1 MDWFSSWFNTPFYHV
16 LYKNRDEKEA
26 NNFLNHLSKELDLPL
41 ASNVMDLACGKGRHS
56 VALNKLGYKV
66 LGVDLSQ
73 ESILKASEN
82 QNANLSFKVADMRNL
97 DMFNEF
103 DAVLNLFTSIGYFND
118 LEDNQK
124 VIDSVYDSLK
134 HNGVFVIDFF
144 NSNFV
149 INNLIPHE
157 VKEIDGI
164 KFVINKKVEKG
175 VIIKDISFTHKGKL
189 YTYQEKVQALTL
201 DDFSRM
207 LEKSMFKVEKV
218 FGNYELSEFNK
229 QNSKR
234 LIIKAIKQ

>member
-1 MDWFSSWFNTPFYHV
+1 MDWFSSWFNTPFYHI
-16 LYKNRDEKEA
+16 LYKNRDEEEA
-26 NNFLNHLSKELDLPL
+26 NNFLNHLSKELDLSL
-41 ASNVMDLACGKGRHS
+41 GSNVMDLACGKGRHS
-56 VALNKLGYKV
+56 LALNKLGYKV
-66 LGVDLSQ
+66 LGVDLSK
-73 ESILKASEN
+73 ESILKASESEN
-82 QNANLSFKVADMRNL
+82 STLSFKVADMRNL
-97 DMFNEF
+97 DMFSEF
-103 DAVLNLFTSIGYFND
+103 DAVLNLFTSIGYFNN

-124 VIDSVYDSLK
+124 VINSVYNSLK
-134 HNGVFVIDFF
+134 VNGVFVIDFF
-144 NSNFV
+144 NANFV

-175 VIIKDISFTHKGKL
+175 VIIKDISFTHEGKL

-218 FGNYELSEFNK
+218 FGNYELSEFNQ